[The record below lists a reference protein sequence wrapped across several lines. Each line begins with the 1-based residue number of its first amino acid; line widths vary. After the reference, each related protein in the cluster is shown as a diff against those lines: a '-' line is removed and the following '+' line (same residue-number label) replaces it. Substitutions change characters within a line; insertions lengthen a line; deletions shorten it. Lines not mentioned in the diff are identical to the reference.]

1 MNLERSMSCLR
12 KSTNDP
18 DILASFIHATLAGT
32 PFEAPESDWEPIG
45 RAICEI
51 NELNLSSASATIDSL
66 PEAESDLQSFVIEIL
81 KLRIANNLREVEIA
95 DSCIGRLQAHP
106 LTNDPSARAVRD
118 FMVGVAFTL
127 KSEYDV
133 ALKHLLNAACSFHS
147 LGWYYENAV
156 CEHQIGHILLILG
169 DHSHAIQKFLSITE
183 IFRNHG
189 PKKNY
194 AILTANLAQALLRS
208 GEYQE
213 AEQRYISALDSAPFT
228 DPGIPRAEVLLNIA
242 LINKI
247 TGQYVKAEQYYRQA
261 LSIAEAQG
269 IVALRAECLS
279 ALAELE
285 MIRGDL
291 ATAEVLV
298 RSVNAIPQN
307 QLYAQTRLQI
317 AGTEAF
323 LFYKAGNHDA
333 AVRAVREAIDLG
345 QIHRLLEH
353 TSMLISDVLTWM
365 KDDGFRL
372 ELLQVYVRV
381 QDQRLEAVSKSTSLI
396 IEMHARFQAERTRI
410 EMELRREHSQV
421 MLDSQTAMMNEIGR
435 EIHDSLGQ
443 NLAVLL
449 RLSERLVHDL
459 DRVPADLA
467 PVLTTLHKVCSR
479 VVNDARRISYQLVE
493 ESNSHGHI
501 ERALEELGD
510 ELRRAVPEME
520 LQILINGSFS
530 DISQSCARALYR
542 AAQNL
547 LQNVIQHSNAAQCA
561 LNIVAHDDQFHLSV
575 EDNGRGF
582 DPMAIR
588 GGTGLREL
596 RARIDLL
603 GGEVSIDSHPGQGS
617 FIDVRLP
624 RSLKEGRRIANHARA
639 LTNGSVVDY

>member
-1 MNLERSMSCLR
+1 MSLERLMSCTC
-12 KSTNDP
+12 KSSTDP
-18 DILASFIHATLAGT
+18 DILASFVHATLAGT
-32 PFEAPESDWEPIG
+32 PFEAPDSDWELIG

-51 NELNLSSASATIDSL
+51 NELNVSSASATIDSL
-66 PEAESDLQSFVIEIL
+66 PEAGSDLQSFAIEIL
-81 KLRIANNLREVEIA
+81 KLRIANNLREVVIA

-106 LTNDPSARAVRD
+106 LTNDPLARAVRD
-118 FMVGVAFTL
+118 FMVGIAFTL

-133 ALKHLLNAACSFHS
+133 ALNHLLNAACSFHS
-147 LGWYYENAV
+147 LGWHYENAV
-156 CEHQIGHILLILG
+156 CEHQIGHVLLILG
-169 DHSHAIQKFLSITE
+169 DHSHAIKKFLSITE

-208 GEYQE
+208 GEYLE
-213 AEQRYISALDSAPFT
+213 AEERYISALDSAPFA

-242 LINKI
+242 LINKT
-247 TGQYVKAEQYYRQA
+247 TGQDVKAAQYYRQA
-261 LSIAEAQG
+261 LAIAEAQG
-269 IVALRAECLS
+269 TVALRAHILA

-291 ATAEVLV
+291 ATAEQLV
-298 RSVNAIPQN
+298 GTVATIPQS
-307 QLYAQTRLQI
+307 QLYVSTRLQI
-317 AGTEAF
+317 AGTQAF
-323 LFYKAGNHDA
+323 LFHEAGNHDA

-345 QIHRLLEH
+345 QTHRLFEH
-353 TSMLISDVLTWM
+353 TSMLISDVLTRT

-449 RLSERLVHDL
+449 RLSERMVHDL
-459 DRVPADLA
+459 DRVPTDLA
-467 PVLTTLHKVCSR
+467 PVVTTLHNVCSR
-479 VVNDARRISYQLVE
+479 VVNDARRISHQLVE
-493 ESNSHGHI
+493 ESSFHSHI
-501 ERALEELGD
+501 EQALEELGD
-510 ELRRAVPEME
+510 ELRRALPEME
-520 LQILINGSFS
+520 LQIIINGSFS

-547 LQNVIQHSNAAQCA
+547 LQNVIQHSEAAHCS
-561 LNIVAHDDQFHLSV
+561 LNIVAHDDQYHLSV

-603 GGEVSIDSHPGQGS
+603 GGDVSIDSHPGHGS
-617 FIDVRLP
+617 YVDVRLP
-624 RSLKEGRRIANHARA
+624 RSAKDGIRITEHARA
-639 LTNGSVVDY
+639 LTSGLVAGY